1 MSLQNPKLFGYE
13 LDAALLDVADKPL
26 ALRRLNL
33 PPFDLEVIRGS
44 ANAGMI
50 SNDWRSFSR
59 LSVPLVKTLDRFER
73 ETGRYM
79 NLMDQRAGTNIILS
93 GNLNVN
99 GSISGKA
106 IRYNY
111 VKFPETGS
119 TANSEVKIA
128 DISTSRVSA
137 WSSSDARATN
147 PDLTIQENASI
158 SYGAQVG
165 IATAS
170 GELVFGAQGSA
181 KTVDGITYNDSL
193 GPRLQT
199 TLVPENKEF
208 QSESPTHKIK
218 VKLGTTDVW
227 LYAMKGIPYTLKGTF
242 KSFEAIV
249 KLTALKGGV
258 PASWKVVETGNAN
271 KYVNFANKQSGLES
285 KINFSS
291 PSVRERFIQF
301 YYDPDYIE
309 TLTITSAFIEEIPEI
324 RLANALS
331 FNLASNKITILPDFN
346 FLTPIL
352 TTLIISSNELHK
364 TEIQGEKFFNPAVV
378 AKLPST
384 IVNLTMGNTFNGS
397 IRGQTTGGGDGSGA
411 GGNGD
416 YSETGGTYTAKDLI
430 VRRFPDLAS
439 LNLNG
444 GTRKFHKDNVDDAY
458 IPNIP
463 DTCTDYTIANNQL
476 RDIGTTRADNGSN
489 TSHFPNGSFN
499 IKEAPNL
506 ETLDVQNNHD
516 LTDNSFQIGSSVIKT
531 VNMHNTNLR
540 LPDMKAKLFLTDFNA
555 TWCRNAYSLFA
566 TQSTSGA
573 GAPDFDANLK
583 NVMSGY
589 KFDGCNEL
597 TTLNLSHADLK
608 NDRMPVF
615 TNLKLTT
622 LNLYETGIK
631 GGAPGGNEDKVIPEN
646 TFANCP
652 SLTDINITSDNLLS
666 SEIAQYAFI
675 NCTELSSLC
684 YNSKGSTSGNLPD
697 FTANGQLRSLKL
709 GGNNFKG
716 GMPSF
721 SGSPLI
727 NYVNLSDNILS
738 GNIPGLQN
746 LTNLR
751 DLYLYN
757 NNFTTLGTFS
767 NLGALYRF
775 EAHNNNLGGVIPDFS
790 GCANL
795 YYLILFNNNFDS
807 YTSGSFAELR
817 RVKYIDLANN
827 NLGQQAIGAI
837 VDDMYSNYQNYGAGR
852 KVTINLRGNGTPSPE
867 TQEIILILREARWTV
882 TFD

>member
-44 ANAGMI
+44 TNAGMI

-59 LSVPLVKTLDRFER
+59 LSVPIIKTLDRFNR

-99 GSISGKA
+99 GSISAKA

-147 PDLTIQENASI
+147 PDFQENASI

-165 IATAS
+165 IATES
-170 GELVFGAQGSA
+170 STGDEPELVFGAQGSA

-218 VKLGTTDVW
+218 VKLGDTFVW

-242 KSFEAIV
+242 KSFTATV
-249 KLTALKGGV
+249 NLTALKGGV

-271 KYVNFANKQSGLES
+271 KYVNFADEGGIES
-285 KINFSS
+285 QIDFAS

-301 YYDPDYIE
+301 YYDPDFIE
-309 TLTITSAFIEEIPEI
+309 GLTITSAFIEEIPEI
-324 RLANALS
+324 RLVNAKT

-346 FLTPIL
+346 FLTPTL
-352 TTLIISSNELHK
+352 TTLILSSNELNK
-364 TEIQGEKFFNPAVV
+364 TEIEGEDFFNSAVV

-397 IRGQTTGGGDGSGA
+397 IRGQTVGSDAADDGNASGD
-411 GGNGD
+411 
-416 YSETGGTYTAKDLI
+416 GTYTSKDLI
-430 VRRFPDLAS
+430 VRRFPNLAS

-444 GTRKFHKDNVDDAY
+444 GTRRFHNDNVDDAY
-458 IPNIP
+458 IPNVP
-463 DTCTDYTIANNQL
+463 STCTGYTVSNNQFKV
-476 RDIGTTRADNGSN
+476 IGDSRTDNESGN
-489 TSHFPNGSFN
+489 SHFPNKSFS
-499 IKEAPNL
+499 IKDAPNL
-506 ETLDVQNNHD
+506 EDLVVQDNHN
-516 LTDNSFQIGSSVIKT
+516 LTDNNFSIASNAIKT

-540 LPDMKAKLFLTDFNA
+540 LPPMTAKPFLTDFNA
-555 TWCRNAYSLFA
+555 TWCRNAFSLF
-566 TQSTSGA
+566 TTSRDTDGNVTT
-573 GAPDFDANLK
+573 DANTK
-583 NVMSGY
+583 HSQTGY
-589 KFDGCNEL
+589 KFDSCNEL
-597 TTLNLSHADLK
+597 VTLNLSHANLK
-608 NDRMPVF
+608 NDRFPIF
-615 TNLKLTT
+615 TNAKLET
-622 LNLYETGIK
+622 LNLYETQIK
-631 GGAPGGNEDKVIPEN
+631 GGSPSGNENRVIPVE
-646 TFANCP
+646 TFSNCP
-652 SLTDINITSDNLLS
+652 NLKDINIQSENLLS
-666 SEIAQYAFI
+666 AQIAKYAFI
-675 NCTELSSLC
+675 SCTALQSLC

-697 FTANGQLRSLKL
+697 FTANGQLRTLKL
-709 GGNNFKG
+709 QGNNFEG

-721 SGSPLI
+721 VGSPSI
-727 NYVNLSDNILS
+727 NYVNLSNNSLS
-738 GNIPGLQN
+738 GSIPGFQN
-746 LTNLR
+746 LTKLEN
-751 DLYLYN
+751 LYLFN
-757 NNFTTLGTFS
+757 NNFTSLGTFS

-775 EAHNNNLGGVIPDFS
+775 EAHNNDLGGTIPDFT

-795 YYLILFNNNFDS
+795 YYLILFNNNFEY
-807 YTSGSFAELR
+807 YTSNSFAELR

-827 NLGQQAIGAI
+827 NLGQQAIGSI
-837 VDDMYSNYQNYGAGR
+837 VDDMYSNYQNYGSGR
-852 KVTINLRGNGTPSPE
+852 KVTINLRGNATPSPE
-867 TQEIILILREARWTV
+867 TLEIILILREARWTV